1 MKIEEFKKLKVGDK
15 VQIVKDYDRSFMGC
29 IRDGWNVDGKM
40 DKWLGKVMT
49 IRKLESG
56 SFGGAYVRMEED
68 KNEHMGYGWMWSSNM
83 IENKVEA
90 HKETIIVIKTDGK
103 TVTAYRGKEK
113 GVAKCSPEDEFDL
126 YTGASLA
133 IDRLFGEDKKHHSY
147 SFPMK
152 GTLNVEF
159 DDDKMSGSIKFDAP
173 AAEASMEEKK
183 IDIPAE
189 KLMKR
194 KETKPCVFV
203 ELTDDCEITPVK
215 HMTREEADTLKPGD
229 KVQIVSTKPIY
240 EYTWCSEQDK
250 YLGKVVTIKER
261 CKIHDELYFIEEDQD
276 EHIGLFGKGHLWDY
290 EHFEKKVEDVPKEK
304 TKPEVKEVKREAKK
318 GDWIKIVKPSFTEE
332 CYSKGDILKVYKR
345 SRKHNGVYCETKK
358 KVNKYSGINND
369 KGNVIIVDTEYVV
382 LEGYEPTKEE
392 TKPEVKEVKRPAKVG
407 EWVKIIYP
415 IIIDGLYEKGDILK
429 CCHEYPEDRY
439 TGIDVDLISYPGKT
453 FHVYH
458 DEYVV
463 LENYQPEE
471 K

>member
-261 CKIHDELYFIEEDQD
+261 CKIHD
-276 EHIGLFGKGHLWDY
+276 
-290 EHFEKKVEDVPKEK
+290 
-304 TKPEVKEVKREAKK
+304 
-318 GDWIKIVKPSFTEE
+318 
-332 CYSKGDILKVYKR
+332 
-345 SRKHNGVYCETKK
+345 
-358 KVNKYSGINND
+358 
-369 KGNVIIVDTEYVV
+369 
-382 LEGYEPTKEE
+382 
-392 TKPEVKEVKRPAKVG
+392 
-407 EWVKIIYP
+407 
-415 IIIDGLYEKGDILK
+415 
-429 CCHEYPEDRY
+429 
-439 TGIDVDLISYPGKT
+439 
-453 FHVYH
+453 
-458 DEYVV
+458 
-463 LENYQPEE
+463 
-471 K
+471 